1 MEDLARLREILDLL
15 GRELQDAQRR
25 QKGDEAE
32 IARVQAETK
41 RYAALLQEKQRH
53 HWRSQDEARKM
64 AEEHKRSQDEAR
76 KRDEEHKRSQDEAR
90 KRAEEHAETARKAQ
104 ERVREEWARQEKMR
118 KEQADR
124 DREQQRN
131 QNFKRG
137 AEYFSKHQQQAEKKE
152 RGWQQYEREGE
163 EDDWLKKQQQSD
175 TESRK
180 RTQNAEDYD
189 ANASAR
195 NEQYVWWKENNFTN
209 ELGMLQRYKDLM
221 HLVGMDT
228 SSLPSGIFQFM
239 ADLKH
244 KIWPELRKKYLKWLV
259 GHKDS
264 WGDSASEHYEEFLD
278 YQETFSHLD
287 KKLFPAH
294 LSCILELLEFRAAAL
309 RACF

>member
-53 HWRSQDEARKM
+53 HWRSQDEAS
-64 AEEHKRSQDEAR
+64 KRA
-76 KRDEEHKRSQDEAR
+76 EEHKRSQDEAR

-124 DREQQRN
+124 DREQQRH
-131 QNFKRG
+131 QSFKRG

-152 RGWQQYEREGE
+152 RDWQQDKTESQ
-163 EDDWLKKQQQSD
+163 EDDWLKKQQQRD
-175 TESRK
+175 RESRE
-180 RTQNAEDYD
+180 RTQYAEDYD

-195 NEQYVWWKENNFTN
+195 NKQYVWWKENNFAN
-209 ELGMLQRYKDLM
+209 EQGMLPRYKALM
-221 HLVGMDT
+221 LLVGMDT
-228 SSLPSGIFQFM
+228 SSLPSGIYQFM
-239 ADLKH
+239 AELKH
-244 KIWPELRKKYLKWLV
+244 IWPELRKLYLKWLAR
-259 GHKDS
+259 HKDS
-264 WGDSASEHYEEFLD
+264 WGDSASEHYQEFLD
-278 YQETFSHLD
+278 YQETFSHVD

-294 LSCILELLEFRAAAL
+294 LSCILELLEFRVAAL
-309 RACF
+309 RARF

>member
-53 HWRSQDEARKM
+53 NW
-64 AEEHKRSQDEAR
+64 
-76 KRDEEHKRSQDEAR
+76 RSQDEAR
-90 KRAEEHAETARKAQ
+90 KRAEEDAEKARQAQ
-104 ERVREEWARQEKMR
+104 ESVREERARQEKMR

-137 AEYFSKHQQQAEKKE
+137 AEYFSKHQQQAGKKE
-152 RGWQQYEREGE
+152 RGTQQYEREGE

-175 TESRK
+175 AESRK

-209 ELGMLQRYKDLM
+209 ELGMLPRYKALM

-228 SSLPSGIFQFM
+228 SSLPSGIYQFM

-244 KIWPELRKKYLKWLV
+244 KIWPELRKLYLKWLAR
-259 GHKDS
+259 HKDS
-264 WGDSASEHYEEFLD
+264 WGDSASKHYEEFLE

-294 LSCILELLEFRAAAL
+294 LSCILELLEFRVAAL
-309 RACF
+309 RARF